1 MLITALRVLKMGLK
15 IVRHVSH
22 QQQGRERGRVK
33 SIRCH
38 HVSSCMATLKLH
50 HTHTCYR
57 RKTALRAPSGT
68 GHMDGDISKGA
79 TTGLSEVPAAVMSSL
94 LLPSHLV

>member
-1 MLITALRVLKMGLK
+1 MLIAGLRVLKMGLK
-15 IVRHVSH
+15 LVRHVSH
-22 QQQGRERGRVK
+22 QQQGRERGCVK

-38 HVSSCMATLKLH
+38 RVSSRMATLKLH

-79 TTGLSEVPAAVMSSL
+79 ITGLSELSAAVMDAG
-94 LLPSHLV
+94 HHWH